1 VTESTSHL
9 GLAIQAVGITLI
21 AILCAFLA
29 RSVDRRYLRSWA
41 VGWMCLA
48 TALFALFTSFRV
60 PALAPVLEP
69 VYFFG
74 EYAFAFLLVAGCRE
88 YASGARL
95 AASDAGWAAPAL
107 LLAMALPHVGT
118 TFSTRFIVQAAIMAC
133 LFAAAF
139 WQLERRRRLAGPG
152 YPGLQIMS
160 VALMAL
166 TLDFMQYVPVLSY
179 AVRRNVAL
187 RAAYAGYTS
196 LYDLIF
202 EVTLAFGMVILVLK
216 EVNRELLAA
225 NEELRKAH
233 DRLQGQ
239 ARVDPLTETL
249 NRHAF
254 YSLVEEARRG
264 GHAAG
269 GTVALVD
276 IDGLKPINDAW
287 GHAAGDA
294 SIRAVAKAIR
304 SLVRPDDLVIRWGGD
319 EFLVILISVPEEEA
333 ALRLDRLGDAL
344 RETTL
349 PGAATP
355 VALTVSFGV
364 AAFGPARPLERA
376 IETADRAMY
385 ARKQR
390 TKSRRDLTA

>member
-1 VTESTSHL
+1 VGENTSHL
-9 GLAIQAVGITLI
+9 GLAVQAVGIALI
-21 AILCAFLA
+21 AALSAFLA

-41 VGWMCLA
+41 VGWTCLA
-48 TALFALFTSFRV
+48 TALFALLVAFRA

-74 EYAFAFLLVAGCRE
+74 EYAFGFLLVVGCRE
-88 YASGARL
+88 FASGRRL

-107 LLAMALPHVGT
+107 LLALALPHVGT
-118 TFSTRFIVQAAIMAC
+118 TFSTRFVVQAAIMAC

-139 WQLERRRRLAGPG
+139 WQLESRRRRAGPG
-152 YPGLQIMS
+152 YPGLQLMS
-160 VALMAL
+160 VALLAL
-166 TLDFMQYVPVLSY
+166 TLDFMQYVPVLGY

-187 RAAYAGYTS
+187 RAAYAGFTS
-196 LYDLIF
+196 LYDLVF
-202 EVTLAFGMVILVLK
+202 EVMLAFGMVILVLK
-216 EVNRELLAA
+216 EVNRELQAA
-225 NEELRKAH
+225 NEELRQAH
-233 DRLQGQ
+233 DRLQDQ
-239 ARVDPLTETL
+239 AHVDPLTETL

-254 YSLVEEARRG
+254 YSMVEEAREG
-264 GHAAG
+264 GRTAE

-294 SIRAVAKAIR
+294 SIRAVAKGIR

-333 ALRLDRLGDAL
+333 ARRLDRLGEAL
-344 RETTL
+344 RGTSL
-349 PGAATP
+349 PGVTTP

-376 IETADRAMY
+376 IEAADHGMY
-385 ARKQR
+385 TRKQR
-390 TKSRRDLTA
+390 TKTPRDLTA

>member
-1 VTESTSHL
+1 VTETTSHL
-9 GLAIQAVGITLI
+9 GLAVQAVGIALV
-21 AILCAFLA
+21 AALCAFLA

-48 TALFALFTSFRV
+48 TALFALFTAFRL

-74 EYAFAFLLVAGCRE
+74 EYAFAFLLIAGCRE

-95 AASDAGWAAPAL
+95 AATDVGWAAAAL

-118 TFSTRFIVQAAIMAC
+118 TFSTRFIIQAAIMAC

-139 WQLERRRRLAGPG
+139 WQLERRRREAGPG
-152 YPGLQIMS
+152 HPGLQMMS
-160 VALMAL
+160 VALVAL
-166 TLDFMQYVPVLSY
+166 TLDFMQYVPVLGY

-202 EVTLAFGMVILVLK
+202 EVTLAFGMVILVLT
-216 EVNRELLAA
+216 EVNRELEAA
-225 NEELRKAH
+225 NEELRRTH
-233 DRLQGQ
+233 DRLEGQ

-254 YSLVEEARRG
+254 YSLVEEARQG
-264 GHAAG
+264 GRAAAG
-269 GTVALVD
+269 TLALVD
-276 IDGLKPINDAW
+276 IDGLKPINDVW

-319 EFLVILISVPEEEA
+319 EFLVILISVAEEEA
-333 ALRLDRLGDAL
+333 TRRLERLGEAL
-344 RETTL
+344 RETAL

-355 VALTVSFGV
+355 VAVTVSFGV
-364 AAFGPARPLERA
+364 AAFGAARPLERA